1 MKVEKYIVNA
11 KEFSEKW
18 YWQTG
23 CFHWRS
29 MCNEIEVKIK
39 FNYKFVVG
47 IVCVCVCVFEYPICN
62 VNDWFKKLFT
72 IKFTFYFVSREIER
86 DRK

>member
-1 MKVEKYIVNA
+1 MKVEKYTVNA
-11 KEFSEKW
+11 KEFTEKW

-47 IVCVCVCVFEYPICN
+47 IVCLNI
-62 VNDWFKKLFT
+62 LFAT
-72 IKFTFYFVSREIER
+72 
-86 DRK
+86 

>member
-1 MKVEKYIVNA
+1 MIQSHCYVENAMKVEKCTVNA

-29 MCNEIEVKIK
+29 MCNEIEVKIQ

-47 IVCVCVCVFEYPICN
+47 IVCVFEYSI
-62 VNDWFKKLFT
+62 
-72 IKFTFYFVSREIER
+72 
-86 DRK
+86 

>member
-1 MKVEKYIVNA
+1 MKVEKYTVNAKLDA

-18 YWQTG
+18 YWRTG

-47 IVCVCVCVFEYPICN
+47 IVCLNI
-62 VNDWFKKLFT
+62 LFAT
-72 IKFTFYFVSREIER
+72 
-86 DRK
+86 